1 VHDCACVCSSY
12 VPLLEANERACGIEA
27 YGVSHKGKI
36 EMAAQGA
43 GSSVRRDG
51 DHTVPLSVCSGK
63 GMRVGSLPFTRK
75 AQ

>member
-1 VHDCACVCSSY
+1 
-12 VPLLEANERACGIEA
+12 
-27 YGVSHKGKI
+27 VSHKGKI

-43 GSSVRRDG
+43 GSSARRDG